1 MTRNLLA
8 LDLLADTDKWVGA
21 VCQDKDPEI
30 WFDLQR
36 IDEAVATCKTCPLIK
51 QCAKYAIDNNILYG
65 VWGGLTETQRQKT
78 KKLLGLS
85 KEGK

>member
-1 MTRNLLA
+1 MAKQLIS
-8 LDLLADTDKWVGA
+8 LDLLAETDKWVGA

-51 QCAKYAIDNNILYG
+51 QCAKYALDNDILYG
-65 VWGGLTETQRQKT
+65 VWGGLTEAKRLKT
-78 KKLLGLS
+78 KKLLRFR